1 MKPRSKCFIHSR
13 SLSQTKCLYFC
24 INFHSNDFLVS
35 LKSLLS
41 LDGAFPCWHLARQNK
56 GIAHPLIQT
65 LTPKTSKKP
74 RPWRPRC
81 QTSGL
86 RAVLQKPMGDI
97 TLGLHLGSKPSAQC
111 SPGTPCFKPRLPSES
126 CRVGAELW
134 RQPREQ
140 DDPSRLMCSGASV
153 GDLTRMKAYF
163 TAFRESQNSFFS
175 PTFFT
180 TLRYLL
186 CYSFTWLQINLL
198 DIRDS
203 SGKPF
208 QWLAFMNPHQSRKPF
223 PLILQRHCLWF
234 HYEQQGWR
242 LFFCFF
248 SRDSTHDAL
257 RAVPLLPG
265 ELKCHS
271 PVPTNKEF
279 YEETLSHWHP
289 TLQKTSRVWKNGK
302 TVNLTRAPSSGDVDQ
317 KRIRSLRRHSIM
329 YTKSK
334 RVQRQDK
341 TIF

>member
-41 LDGAFPCWHLARQNK
+41 VDGAFPCWHLASQNK

-242 LFFCFF
+242 LFLVFF
-248 SRDSTHDAL
+248 RGIQHTMHSELSRFFQENLNVTH
-257 RAVPLLPG
+257 R
-265 ELKCHS
+265 
-271 PVPTNKEF
+271 
-279 YEETLSHWHP
+279 
-289 TLQKTSRVWKNGK
+289 SR
-302 TVNLTRAPSSGDVDQ
+302 P
-317 KRIRSLRRHSIM
+317 
-329 YTKSK
+329 TKSFMK
-334 RVQRQDK
+334 RLSATGIRCTRK
-341 TIF
+341 HPECGKMEKLSIWRERRLRGM